1 MTVFVAPSAAINI
14 IRARSAVACPVE
26 RRRTKDSSSSRSATD
41 KKIETAAL
49 PRAIAASIIRG
60 QNYDRN
66 FSIRTLVIIVFND
79 GYRADAV
86 RNCR

>member
-1 MTVFVAPSAAINI
+1 
-14 IRARSAVACPVE
+14 
-26 RRRTKDSSSSRSATD
+26 
-41 KKIETAAL
+41 L
-49 PRAIAASIIRG
+49 PRAIAASIIRE

-66 FSIRTLVIIVFND
+66 FSIRTLVIVVFND